1 MKDTDSEMETLWAVQ
16 WGPGSVPTRCVTLS
30 RPCASLDPGLPN
42 VPCQPQTHLRGL
54 CPLGWSKSLLTPSW
68 SRPGTRCQISG
79 EPAVSPRGGGR
90 GRGRGKM
97 PEAREL
103 GLPAASLQFPPRCPL
118 LCSSSPPPLPPCCI
132 SFRHWI
138 PLSNLTSW
146 QNGTDILWPPP
157 ASVSL
162 PEQAPWL
169 SEAWSPRCVTWVWL
183 SCLSSKGAPGGC
195 QFGCKKG

>member
-1 MKDTDSEMETLWAVQ
+1 MLRWTL
-16 WGPGSVPTRCVTLS
+16 
-30 RPCASLDPGLPN
+30 ASQM
-42 VPCQPQTHLRGL
+42 CR
-54 CPLGWSKSLLTPSW
+54 
-68 SRPGTRCQISG
+68 
-79 EPAVSPRGGGR
+79 VSPRHTSEGCVRLDGR
-90 GRGRGKM
+90 SLCSHHLGADLGPDVRSQENQLCPPGAGAGAGAGAKCLR
-97 PEAREL
+97 PESCGSQQPLSSSRT
-103 GLPAASLQFPPRCPL
+103 RCPL
-118 LCSSSPPPLPPCCI
+118 LCSSSSPPLPPCCI

>member
-16 WGPGSVPTRCVTLS
+16 WGPGSVPTCCVTLS

-103 GLPAASLQFPPRCPL
+103 WLPAASLQFPNPL
-118 LCSSSPPPLPPCCI
+118 PSSVLLELPSSP
-132 SFRHWI
+132 
-138 PLSNLTSW
+138 
-146 QNGTDILWPPP
+146 
-157 ASVSL
+157 SL
-162 PEQAPWL
+162 L
-169 SEAWSPRCVTWVWL
+169 YL
-183 SCLSSKGAPGGC
+183 
-195 QFGCKKG
+195 F